1 MSALKKLESLLTE
14 GKITRRDFLARLSF
28 LGITAVV
35 SPALLATPARAA
47 KPQKG
52 GRLRLGMAGGSTT
65 DSLDPAT
72 ISDAMTYNINWQIRN
87 CLVEVDYQGNLVPEL
102 AESWEANADAS
113 NWRFKLRRGVEFHDG
128 KSLEADDVI
137 YSINHHRVKDSKS
150 PANSLVAP
158 IKDIKPDGKYTV
170 VFTIKESN
178 ADFPFIMSDPHLP
191 IVPAG
196 TKGADW
202 EKGIGTGGYTFISH
216 EPGYNALTKRNPN
229 YWKEGRAHFDEVE
242 TIGIANVTDRIVAL
256 HRGQIDAMNRFELR
270 LNHLLPRA
278 RGIQIINVTGTK
290 HYSIPML
297 TDREPFN
304 NNDVRLALKYAI
316 NREQLLEKILRG
328 YGSLGNDHPIAPTQ
342 KFHASELPQR
352 KYDPDKAK
360 FLMKKAGMLDHTFS
374 LHAAYAAWPGAKSA
388 DAAMLFKGH
397 AAKAGINIEV
407 LVEPDDTYWSEVWM
421 KKPWV
426 MCYWQGR
433 ATADWMFSTAYAEGS
448 AWNDTYWK
456 HERFNKLLKEARAEL
471 NEAKRHEMYV
481 EMQRIVHDEGGVI
494 IPVFANNIEVASQK
508 LRFENPAGNWEMDG
522 NRAAERWW
530 FES

>member
-1 MSALKKLESLLTE
+1 
-14 GKITRRDFLARLSF
+14 
-28 LGITAVV
+28 
-35 SPALLATPARAA
+35 
-47 KPQKG
+47 
-52 GRLRLGMAGGSTT
+52 
-65 DSLDPAT
+65 
-72 ISDAMTYNINWQIRN
+72 
-87 CLVEVDYQGNLVPEL
+87 
-102 AESWEANADAS
+102 
-113 NWRFKLRRGVEFHDG
+113 
-128 KSLEADDVI
+128 
-137 YSINHHRVKDSKS
+137 
-150 PANSLVAP
+150 
-158 IKDIKPDGKYTV
+158 
-170 VFTIKESN
+170 
-178 ADFPFIMSDPHLP
+178 
-191 IVPAG
+191 
-196 TKGADW
+196 
-202 EKGIGTGGYTFISH
+202 
-216 EPGYNALTKRNPN
+216 
-229 YWKEGRAHFDEVE
+229 
-242 TIGIANVTDRIVAL
+242 
-256 HRGQIDAMNRFELR
+256 
-270 LNHLLPRA
+270 
-278 RGIQIINVTGTK
+278 
-290 HYSIPML
+290 ML

-360 FLMKKAGMLDHTFS
+360 FLMKKAGMLDYTFS

-407 LVEPDDTYWSEVWM
+407 IVEPDDTYWSEVWM

-522 NRAAERWW
+522 NRAAERGQTQCVWPIVLPY
-530 FES
+530 SCTVITGQGACKITY